1 MKRYLLPAVLVTLGA
16 IGCAQR
22 IYDVKLDRSLFLDTE
37 PGQTVYLRTTNT
49 SSLQDYPIGEDI
61 RAALQAK
68 GYRLTDDR
76 STADV
81 VMRVNI
87 RYTGLMEEAIRGGKI
102 AGGAATGGVVGGLA
116 TAAGG
121 ASRSGTAAG
130 ALGGMLVGAG
140 LGYWLESRELQN
152 TFVTVVDFQILE
164 TKINEIKSASIYA
177 RVRDKGLTAESA
189 AERVR
194 SDIARQIAGQ
204 F

>member
-1 MKRYLLPAVLVTLGA
+1 
-16 IGCAQR
+16 
-22 IYDVKLDRSLFLDTE
+22 
-37 PGQTVYLRTTNT
+37 
-49 SSLQDYPIGEDI
+49 
-61 RAALQAK
+61 
-68 GYRLTDDR
+68 
-76 STADV
+76 
-81 VMRVNI
+81 
-87 RYTGLMEEAIRGGKI
+87 
-102 AGGAATGGVVGGLA
+102 VVGGLA

-152 TFVTVVDFQILE
+152 TFVTVVDFQIQE